1 MLSGGGCLPLH
12 SLPLVPLRCRHCC
25 CMRQLSQPPACPSK
39 LGVATCLLACACLP
53 AHLQPLCAPS
63 ALPAWRLAGS
73 SAARQRRHWPGAPA
87 ARWRFQGPARNMASR
102 RQRQR
107 RCLKLNAFCL
117 RPQFCQGSG
126 PHPYPHAITP
136 CCPPACCCTFFGV
149 FRFAPAC
156 RASNKV
162 PCVKQ
167 STQRFNPCT
176 TRSQVFGSLVG
187 PASPGLAVCRQPV
200 GVRQC
205 RCLECLIV
213 A

>member
-87 ARWRFQGPARNMASR
+87 ARWRFEGPARNMASR

-126 PHPYPHAITP
+126 PHPYPHAISP
-136 CCPPACCCTFFGV
+136 CCTPACCCTIFGE

-162 PCVKQ
+162 PSGLTPVPPALKC
-167 STQRFNPCT
+167 
-176 TRSQVFGSLVG
+176 LVHLLDLPRLVWLSAG
-187 PASPGLAVCRQPV
+187 NLSGCDSAAAWNV
-200 GVRQC
+200 
-205 RCLECLIV
+205 
-213 A
+213 